1 VTDVARRLDGK
12 RVIVTGGGS
21 GIGRA
26 TTAVMAAQGASVC
39 TIDLDQRSAHE
50 TAVAQRVDDVTVVA
64 AQCDVRDAEQVAAV
78 FTEAEFHLG
87 GSIDAVANCAGI
99 VIERDLLATTFAD
112 WRRTLDSNVSGTF
125 NTSRELVRRARAARR
140 PGVIA
145 NVASITAFYADA
157 AIPAYCASKGAVLA
171 LTRAMAI
178 DHAREAIRVNCV
190 CPGYVDTPMLSA
202 FFETQP
208 DPAAARRRAELANA
222 VGRIGKP
229 DEIARVLA
237 FLVSDAASFMTGAA
251 VVVDGGM
258 TIGNTA

>member
-1 VTDVARRLDGK
+1 
-12 RVIVTGGGS
+12 
-21 GIGRA
+21 
-26 TTAVMAAQGASVC
+26 M
-39 TIDLDQRSAHE
+39 
-50 TAVAQRVDDVTVVA
+50 
-64 AQCDVRDAEQVAAV
+64 
-78 FTEAEFHLG
+78 
-87 GSIDAVANCAGI
+87 
-99 VIERDLLATTFAD
+99 
-112 WRRTLDSNVSGTF
+112 
-125 NTSRELVRRARAARR
+125 
-140 PGVIA
+140 IA
-145 NVASITAFYADA
+145 NVASITAFYAEA
-157 AIPAYCASKGAVLA
+157 EIPAYCASKGAVLA

-258 TIGNTA
+258 TIGNLA